1 MNWSFKIARASGIDI
16 RVHVTFLLIVVL
28 GASQF
33 ARFGARGLLFGSAL
47 ILLLFLCVTLHELG
61 HSVVAQ
67 RFGVQVRQIVL
78 LPIGGVAMMER
89 IPRNPW
95 QELWIALAGPVVN
108 VVIAVGIGVGLFLS
122 SRFSGINLSELLAI
136 GRQQRSIGWMF
147 LWLLQANVALVLFN
161 MIPAF

>member
-16 RVHVTFLLIVVL
+16 RVHVTFLLIVLL

-33 ARFGARGLLFGSAL
+33 AWFGARGLLFGSAL

-108 VVIAVGIGVGLFLS
+108 VVIAGALALGLFLRS
-122 SRFSGINLSELLAI
+122 QLSGVTFA
-136 GRQQRSIGWMF
+136 
-147 LWLLQANVALVLFN
+147 
-161 MIPAF
+161 